1 MKVKNIKSV
10 KYEDQQS
17 QGEDKAHSPLE
28 YTAELE
34 IKAKAVEGKAREQL
48 LKAIEKALPIQ
59 HNKRF
64 SVKLSRTERTGI
76 KQVNKR
82 EKASKETLK
91 LSIWASDA
99 TALRAALNSYLRI
112 LQVIEKLESQE

>member
-17 QGEDKAHSPLE
+17 QGEDKAHSHLE
-28 YTAELE
+28 YMAELE
-34 IKAKAVEGKAREQL
+34 IKAKAVKGKARARL
-48 LKAIEKALPIQ
+48 LGAIEKALPIQ

-64 SVKLSRTERTGI
+64 SVELTAEFSKAENDLKGKEAKI
-76 KQVNKR
+76 K
-82 EKASKETLK
+82 EGLK
-91 LSIWASDA
+91 LSIHASDA

-112 LQVIEKLESQE
+112 LQVIEKLEAQK